1 MPNGNG
7 LRNLGSV
14 LSEQWPALK
23 SACIILHNLD
33 SIDSLFKE
41 VSGLTEHGDQIALL
55 PQKRGGPGQSQEHF
69 IGPTV
74 WQILE

>member
-14 LSEQWPALK
+14 LSEQC
-23 SACIILHNLD
+23 ACIILHNLD

-41 VSGLTEHGDQIALL
+41 VSGLNEHGDQIALL
-55 PQKRGGPGQSQEHF
+55 PQKRGGPF
-69 IGPTV
+69 
-74 WQILE
+74 